1 MDIKLTPLLA
11 KRLVQYEDE
20 MAIQT
25 LKRWGNSLAVR
36 VPASLAA
43 KLGLAE
49 GQEVEVEVE
58 DGSLTVRPH
67 TAIRRFSRERYLQQ
81 LRERKLEP
89 HTLVD
94 FGRPQGTEIGGP
106 DDPTRFDQW

>member
-1 MDIKLTPLLA
+1 MDIKLNTLLA
-11 KRLVQYEDE
+11 RRLIQYEDE

-36 VPASLAA
+36 IPSSLAA
-43 KLGLAE
+43 RLALAE
-49 GQEVEVEVE
+49 GQEVELEVE

-81 LRERKLEP
+81 LRERKLEQHP
-89 HTLVD
+89 DID
-94 FGRPQGTEIGGP
+94 FGQPQGSEIGGP
-106 DDPTRFDQW
+106 DDPARFDQW

>member
-81 LRERKLEP
+81 LRERKLEA

>member
-1 MDIKLTPLLA
+1 MDIKLNTLLA
-11 KRLVQYEDE
+11 SRLIQYEDE

-36 VPASLAA
+36 IPASLAS
-43 KLGLAE
+43 KLALAE

-89 HTLVD
+89 HPLID
-94 FGRPQGTEIGGP
+94 FGQPQGTEIGGP
-106 DDPTRFDQW
+106 DDPTRFDPW

>member
-1 MDIKLTPLLA
+1 MDIKLSGMLA
-11 KRLVQYEDE
+11 KRLIQYEDE

-36 VPASLAA
+36 IPASLAS

-81 LRERKLEP
+81 LRERKLEAHP
-89 HTLVD
+89 LVD

-106 DDPTRFDQW
+106 DDPTRFDLW

>member
-1 MDIKLTPLLA
+1 MDIKLSSTLA
-11 KRLVQYEDE
+11 GRLIQYEDE

-43 KLGLAE
+43 KLGFTE

-81 LRERKLEP
+81 LREKKLEAHP
-89 HTLVD
+89 LID
-94 FGRPQGTEIGGP
+94 FGQPQGTEIGGP